1 MDILLLALL
10 VFAGI
15 PAVIMVSML
24 VGQCIG
30 GAMNCITDAMAFF
43 RRHRHAG
50 A

>member
-1 MDILLLALL
+1 MDILLLAIL

-15 PAVIMVSML
+15 PAAIMVSML

-30 GAMNCITDAMAFF
+30 GAMNCVSDFVSF
-43 RRHRHAG
+43 LRNRGHAG

>member
-1 MDILLLALL
+1 MDFLLLALL